1 MRKTLLVTGA
11 MLMMAGL
18 GLTSCGEKA
27 GGDNTSS
34 PVGGTG
40 SVGEI
45 VKAESNTLGF
55 QAATSLNYIQN
66 MNVGASKTLL
76 QRTRRNAIS
85 NEAKT
90 EIEKLLPSVDF
101 VVGNDS
107 KFTSTLEASDKEGYD
122 YKQVVKFI
130 DLKEQNQNYTLY
142 YNVTKENTETEKD
155 EDSSEVEKEVVYE
168 GIALMDQTEYDFIG
182 KTETEAESDEHEE
195 ELELRIFL
203 EKDSKDSYIK
213 VKQEISQESNEYEE
227 EYAYEVYQKG
237 SKTYSFSIEKE
248 TENQQTENEVEILL
262 NGVKYKFEVSDAND
276 RHLISV
282 KVKDD
287 QSASSLT
294 YERKEVTSE
303 TETKIT
309 YQLVTE

>member
-1 MRKTLLVTGA
+1 MKKTLLITGA

-18 GLTSCGEKA
+18 GLTSCGEKDSRPA
-27 GGDNTSS
+27 GGET
-34 PVGGTG
+34 
-40 SVGEI
+40 VGEI
-45 VKAESNTLGF
+45 VKAESTTLGF
-55 QAATSLNYIQN
+55 QAATSLNYIQS

-85 NEAKT
+85 DAAKT

-107 KFTSTLEASDKEGYD
+107 TFTSTLETSDKEEYA

-142 YNVTKENTETEKD
+142 YNVTKENTDTETD
-155 EDSSEVEKEVVYE
+155 DDDDDDATEVEKEVVYE
-168 GIALMDQTEYDFIG
+168 GIALMDQTEFDFIG
-182 KTETEAESDEHEE
+182 KTETVKESDEHEE

-203 EKDSKDSYIK
+203 EKNKKDSYIK

-227 EYAYEVYQKG
+227 EYAYEVYQNG
-237 SKTYSFSIEKE
+237 NKTYSFSIEKE
-248 TENQQTENEVEILL
+248 TENQQKENEVEILL
-262 NGVKYKFEVSDAND
+262 NGVKYKFEVSDTND
-276 RHLISV
+276 QHLISV

-294 YERKEVTSE
+294 YVRKEVTSE
-303 TETKIT
+303 TETKVT
-309 YQLVTE
+309 YELVTK